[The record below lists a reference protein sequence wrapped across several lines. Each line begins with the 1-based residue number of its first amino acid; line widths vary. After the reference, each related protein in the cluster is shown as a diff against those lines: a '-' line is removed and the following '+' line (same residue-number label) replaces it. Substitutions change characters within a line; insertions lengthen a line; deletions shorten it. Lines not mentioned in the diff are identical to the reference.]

1 MSTKILDLKKQM
13 IALQAQINNE
23 DTKQRNAF
31 LETTTSWTKEQKQKH
46 IDTAEKIIASAD
58 VVCKQSIAHA
68 RSTRNESI
76 ASANWELETLGAKQ
90 RGLGKV
96 KRHYVIDGNMLM
108 LQREGVFNGVEKLDL
123 SKYNE
128 ANIITH
134 CLTAFSKAGFQKT
147 DGVVRSDLHVIKT
160 LLRTK

>member
-90 RGLGKV
+90 RGHGKI
-96 KRHYVIDGNMLM
+96 KRQYVIDGNVLM

-128 ANIITH
+128 SAIVTH
-134 CLTAFSKAGFQKT
+134 CISAFEKAGFSKT